1 MSIIVDHA
9 ERQKEILRKAL
20 HLFGQHGYPEV
31 TYRQIADACGLSRTS
46 LYKYFT
52 NKREIFDSALLH
64 LVLSLGEEFQATVKA
79 NPTLSEADK
88 LEMVLQ
94 QAIDLMLHNPDLL
107 QTILEYILALHRQ
120 SEPVARKIRRHT
132 VAFRRTLMNL
142 IRQGVAKGEFAPVDA
157 ALASDHI
164 YALMESAA
172 IRIMLSDQVDRGL
185 LVAHGKAVISA
196 LKHR

>member
-9 ERQKEILRKAL
+9 ERQKEIMRKAL
-20 HLFGQHGYPEV
+20 HLFGQNGYPDV

-52 NKREIFDSALLH
+52 NKREIFDSALQH
-64 LVLSLGEEFQATVKA
+64 LVLSLGEEFRATVRS
-79 NPTLSEADK
+79 NPTLSATDK
-88 LEMVLQ
+88 LQMVLQ
-94 QAIDLMLHNPDLL
+94 LAIDLMLRKPDLL

-120 SEPVARKIRRHT
+120 SEPVAQKIRRHT
-132 VAFRRTLMNL
+132 VAFRRTLINL
-142 IRQGVAKGEFAPVDA
+142 IREGVSKGEFAPVDA

-172 IRIMLSDQVDRGL
+172 IRIMLSDQVDREQ
-185 LVAHGKAVISA
+185 LVAHGNAVIMS
-196 LKHR
+196 LKKR